1 LQILLAC
8 APAKSVHVTVV
19 DSHHGGETMHPTG
32 PIESEECYGAG
43 RDRRSHITIACTNC
57 DIYQTVEVEYDGGQG
72 YATLPITP
80 CSVCHQDLCPFC
92 DQIRCECGQIVCLH
106 CSVTVPDGT
115 PSGLKLC
122 KPCAHQA
129 DPLCPACGEFA
140 RMMPRQDYEQQW
152 FECTACGAA
161 MDEDEIAAAQQV
173 PTPRQQPGI
182 ERKHSTGGT
191 FPEVA

>member
-1 LQILLAC
+1 
-8 APAKSVHVTVV
+8 
-19 DSHHGGETMHPTG
+19 MHPTG
-32 PIESEECYGAG
+32 PIESEECHGAG
-43 RDRRSHITIACTNC
+43 GHRRSHITIACTNC
-57 DIYQTVEVEYDGGQG
+57 EVYQTVEVEYDGGQG

-152 FECTACGAA
+152 FECTACCAA